1 MNVAPVERVDLM
13 YPARTDSNGVTWYR
27 PADVYGWT
35 SIPEFAHP
43 SYFNPHAMVLQI
55 ATSSEKGKN
64 R

>member
-1 MNVAPVERVDLM
+1 MKFVPVERVDLT

-55 ATSSEKGKN
+55 ASPSGKGKN